1 MANFKKAKRFAAALS
16 AMAIVLSMSACG
28 EAEIPAEPDNGTAT
42 TTTVGEAD
50 GSTTTASTTAPAVVT
65 TTTTTTATL
74 PVLTEYEAKFAEN
87 EDIIGWIKLED
98 AKINDPV
105 VQADDNKYYLTR
117 DFNGND
123 YQNGSF
129 FVDYKCQFT
138 TRTRPANTIIYGHN
152 MLTGPSFAKIT
163 RYYDARLNGD
173 YPNRLDFY
181 MNNPTIEFNTIWETE
196 RSEYKVFACMYV
208 NTMEEHGEV
217 FKYYKQRDIKNEG
230 QFYEYVAQILDRSA
244 FYTDVDLEYGDEILT
259 LSTCYYPLGKA
270 IDSRCVVFA
279 RRVREGE
286 DPTVDTSKAYINDS
300 PLYFDYYY
308 QVNGGKW
315 AGRKWD
321 TTKVKGLDEYIE
333 AYPDSKAAAPKV

>member
-1 MANFKKAKRFAAALS
+1 MANFKKVRRFAAALS

-28 EAEIPAEPDNGTAT
+28 ETSVPEESGDST
-42 TTTVGEAD
+42 TTTTAAEAGD
-50 GSTTTASTTAPAVVT
+50 STTKATTTAPAIVT
-65 TTTTTTATL
+65 TTTTTTAPL

-87 EDIIGWIKLED
+87 EDIVGWIKLD
-98 AKINDPV
+98 AANINDPV

-152 MLTGPSFAKIT
+152 MVTGPSFAKLT

-173 YPNRLDFY
+173 YANRLDFY
-181 MNNPTIEFNTIWETE
+181 KNNPTIEFNTIWDTE
-196 RSEYKVFACMYV
+196 RSEYKVFACMFV

-230 QFYEYVAQILDRSA
+230 QFLEYVAQIMDRSV

-259 LSTCYYPLGKA
+259 LSTCYYPFGKA
-270 IDSRCVVFA
+270 VDTRCVVFA
-279 RRVREGE
+279 RKVRDGE
-286 DPTVDTSKAYINDS
+286 SPEVDVSKAQRNENPLMFTYQYTVLGGSWKGRTWDTSKLLSY
-300 PLYFDYYY
+300 
-308 QVNGGKW
+308 
-315 AGRKWD
+315 
-321 TTKVKGLDEYIE
+321 
-333 AYPDSKAAAPKV
+333 

>member
-1 MANFKKAKRFAAALS
+1 MANFKKVRRFAAAIS

-28 EAEIPAEPDNGTAT
+28 EANVPAEEVDGSAT
-42 TTTVGEAD
+42 TTTVGDAGD
-50 GSTTTASTTAPAVVT
+50 TTTKASTTAPAVVT

-196 RSEYKVFACMYV
+196 RSTYKVFACMYV

-230 QFYEYVAQILDRSA
+230 QFYEYVSQILDRSA

-321 TTKVKGLDEYIE
+321 TSKVKGLDEYVA